1 MPTTEKLY
9 ELMESKLRLLTE
21 LHALAIQQSDL
32 VSGQELSELMSL
44 LGRKQ
49 RLMDTLM
56 EIQVDLVPYAS
67 EDPEERIWR
76 SEERR
81 RECQAIKTRCDR
93 LVGELLV
100 MENRAIDNMAL
111 QREVVASQLQQ
122 VTDASRLSRAYEAS
136 SGGGFQADGGA
147 LSYTG

>member
-1 MPTTEKLY
+1 MPSTEKLY

-21 LHALAIQQSDL
+21 LHSLAVEQSDL

-49 RLMDTLM
+49 RLMDTLT

-67 EDPEERIWR
+67 EDPETRIWR
-76 SEERR
+76 SEARR
-81 RECQAIKTRCDR
+81 SECQSVKMRCDR
-93 LVGELLV
+93 LVSELLV
-100 MENRAIDNMAL
+100 MENRAIDNMTL

-136 SGGGFQADGGA
+136 SGSELLEEGGA
-147 LSYTG
+147 LSFTG

>member
-9 ELMESKLRLLTE
+9 EVMESKLRLLTE
-21 LHALAIQQSDL
+21 LHSLAIQQSDL

-81 RECQAIKTRCDR
+81 RECQAVKTRCDR

-122 VTDASRLSRAYEAS
+122 VTDASRLSRAYESS
-136 SGGGFQADGGA
+136 SGGEFQADGGA

>member
-1 MPTTEKLY
+1 MPSTEKLY

-21 LHALAIQQSDL
+21 LHSLAVEQSDL
-32 VSGQELSELMSL
+32 VSGQELSELMAL

-49 RLMDTLM
+49 RLMDSLT

-67 EDPEERIWR
+67 EDPETRIWR
-76 SEERR
+76 SEECR
-81 RECQAIKTRCDR
+81 RECQSVKMRCDR
-93 LVGELLV
+93 LVSELLV

-122 VTDASRLSRAYEAS
+122 VTDATRLSRAYEAS
-136 SGGGFQADGGA
+136 SGSELLEEGGA
-147 LSYTG
+147 LSFTG